1 MAFRSVTFPVT
12 LARDI
17 DSIILGART
26 AVADALRAEARR
38 NVAGAT
44 DAGIDAFSQ
53 AQSAHFKWL
62 RAKAASRFLRG
73 FPDALVRWCFRVE
86 VEALQA
92 RNDAAATFPEALP
105 GTVASYG
112 AGWLSPLANG
122 MFMVSAGGVRGV
134 SEGPVTGITMHEVY
148 EVRLITNR
156 GLIGED
162 PPSYHVQV
170 IMSDQPAA
178 RDEDPDPV
186 DGEPVEPE
194 MEPED
199 R

>member
-1 MAFRSVTFPVT
+1 MAFRSVIFPVT

-17 DSIILGART
+17 DTLILGART
-26 AVADALRAEARR
+26 SVADSLRQEARR
-38 NVAGAT
+38 NIAGAT

-53 AQSAHFKWL
+53 AQSAHFKWE
-62 RAKAASRFLRG
+62 RAKQASRFLRA

-86 VEALQA
+86 VETLQA
-92 RNDAAATFPEALP
+92 RNDAAATFPEAP
-105 GTVASYG
+105 AGTVASYG

-148 EVRLITNR
+148 EVRLITGRN
-156 GLIGED
+156 LDGETG
-162 PPSYHVQV
+162 HTVQV

-178 RDEDPDPV
+178 REESPEPMDSDPV
-186 DGEPVEPE
+186 DPE
-194 MEPED
+194 MQPED
-199 R
+199 Q

>member
-1 MAFRSVTFPVT
+1 MAFRAVTFPVT

-26 AVADALRAEARR
+26 AVADSLRAEARR

-53 AQSAHFKWL
+53 AQSAHFKWM

-86 VEALQA
+86 VEAMQA
-92 RNDAAATFPEALP
+92 RNDAAATFPEAP
-105 GTVASYG
+105 AGTVASYG
-112 AGWLSPLANG
+112 ARWLSPLANG

-148 EVRLITNR
+148 EVRLITGRN
-156 GLIGED
+156 LDGETAY
-162 PPSYHVQV
+162 SVQV
-170 IMSDQPAA
+170 VMSDQPAA
-178 RDEDPDPV
+178 REEEPDPV
-186 DGEPVEPE
+186 DADPVDPE
-194 MEPED
+194 MQPED
-199 R
+199 Q

>member
-17 DSIILGART
+17 DSLILGART
-26 AVADALRAEARR
+26 AVADSLRAEARR

-62 RAKAASRFLRG
+62 RAKAASRFLRA

-86 VEALQA
+86 VEAMQA
-92 RNDAAATFPEALP
+92 RNDAAATFPEAP
-105 GTVASYG
+105 MGTVASYG

-148 EVRLITNR
+148 EVRLITYPGGFSGGPN
-156 GLIGED
+156 
-162 PPSYHVQV
+162 PFHVQV

-178 RDEDPDPV
+178 REEDPDPV
-186 DGEPVEPE
+186 DADPVEPE

>member
-148 EVRLITNR
+148 EVRLITGVNLDSR
-156 GLIGED
+156 T
-162 PPSYHVQV
+162 PFYQVQV
-170 IMSDQPAA
+170 VMSDQPAA
-178 RDEDPDPV
+178 REEDPDPQ
-186 DGEPVEPE
+186 DADPADPE
-194 MEPED
+194 MQPED
-199 R
+199 M